1 MLHQKHWEAK
11 IVATT
16 AVEIMTAPAITVLP
30 QASVAEI
37 ATLLTKNQIS
47 AVPVCGPDGHLMG
60 LISEGDLL
68 RPFRESVRRKRDW
81 WLGLLADGEELSQQY
96 LDYMRIDTRNA
107 EDVMVPHVITTT
119 EDATLP
125 ELAELMVNNHVKR
138 LPVLRDGRVVGIVSR
153 TDVLAALA
161 KAPAMLD

>member
-1 MLHQKHWEAK
+1 M
-11 IVATT
+11 ATT
-16 AVEIMTAPAITVLP
+16 AVEIMTTPAITVLP

-37 ATLLTKNQIS
+37 ANLLVKNHIS
-47 AVPVCGPDGHLMG
+47 AVPVCGADGHLMG
-60 LISEGDLL
+60 LVSEGDLL
-68 RPFRESVRRKRDW
+68 RPFRESIRRERDW

-119 EDATLP
+119 EDATLA
-125 ELAELMVNNHVKR
+125 ELAELMVNNKVKR
-138 LPVLRDGRVVGIVSR
+138 LPVLRDGKLVGIVSR
-153 TDVLAALA
+153 ADVLGALA